1 MPYQPV
7 PNTVRVDLKFMM
19 GLANAQNT
27 YYVHKNTAWTPTEL
41 DDIIDGIETW
51 WTGGADSL
59 MTVEAALTF
68 MKAVDLTSL
77 DTQIRTKSMSHPGG
91 TALPAAPANATFAIK
106 FDTGKR
112 GRGRAGRIFY
122 PFFAEDAIDAFS
134 IPSASLSALI
144 GFYTDL
150 ITAIPAAVAGA
161 SWVVVHR
168 VVDGVRLPVG
178 TVDDVIA
185 AVATDPYLDSMKNR
199 LPFHKRQKR
208 AAIQP
213 S

>member
-7 PNTVRVDLKFMM
+7 INTVQVDLRFTM
-19 GLANAQNT
+19 GLATAQNS
-27 YYVHKNTAWTPTEL
+27 YYFEKGTAWSVGDL
-41 DDIIDGIETW
+41 DDIIDGVETW
-51 WTGGADSL
+51 WQAGADSL
-59 MTVEAALTF
+59 MTNEAALTF

-77 DTQIRTKSMSHPGG
+77 DTQIRTKSMNHAGG
-91 TALPAAPANATFAIK
+91 TLLPAAPANSTFAIK

-112 GRGRAGRIFY
+112 GRGRAGRIFF

-134 IPSASLSALI
+134 IPAAALAAMI
-144 GFYTDL
+144 GYFNDL
-150 ITAIPAAVAGA
+150 IAAAPAAVPGA

-178 TVDDVIA
+178 TTDAVIA

-208 AAIQP
+208 TAP
-213 S
+213 